1 MVNVSRPMLH
11 TSLDILGSV
20 MLTFSPGRRES
31 NSELGLDA
39 ITDLVCAGIPAFV
52 ILRLQMNTRTKVAL
66 CILMGLGV
74 L

>member
-11 TSLDILGSV
+11 TSQDILDSV
-20 MLTFSPGRRES
+20 MLLLFPGRRIFDRD
-31 NSELGLDA
+31 LGLDA

-52 ILRLQMNTRTKVAL
+52 ILRLQMNTRTKVGL
-66 CILMGLGV
+66 CFLMGLGV